1 MELVTRRGLLRKLD
15 GVESWHKSA
24 HFKCIRFGFLRLVER
39 AHQILLGLLQIGF
52 SGIMTLFSESPVIT
66 AFRQSENELA
76 IGLRNAPD
84 DWNIKIYSKVP
95 THLSND
101 VLVCGRFTAGVQD
114 RILRIP
120 LQLESSDQEYSIL
133 VHTGKHYFELI
144 RQSASWLKITFNF
157 ELRQGFTTLGR
168 RSIQIELSPFPRM
181 EPICFV
187 GKPPRQ
193 QSLAAELTEHVEVN
207 QAAALLRSIW
217 SEPIHVGPTAKSY
230 VWFSSQSYETKLN
243 VVRSG
248 DFRVTCQGLRDLF
261 VHASLA
267 DESLKIRPIDLY
279 SYGPQIGEL
288 IGHTHAATEVYVSAL
303 TKWVLVDPWMGIAL
317 AGRRGL
323 VGAFDVVQTNNSDV
337 YQVVPLLDSQTRITH
352 GIENQI
358 KIVTLRPVETD
369 IKAYSIS
376 TLGHSPDYL
385 SYFNHVLVRDVRVVA
400 KPWRAIV
407 IHVIGVALRIC
418 TRTIKSM
425 WLNCKR

>member
-1 MELVTRRGLLRKLD
+1 ME
-15 GVESWHKSA
+15 S
-24 HFKCIRFGFLRLVER
+24 
-39 AHQILLGLLQIGF
+39 
-52 SGIMTLFSESPVIT
+52 FSESPVIT
-66 AFRQSENELA
+66 AFRQSENELV

-84 DWNIKIYSKVP
+84 DWNIKIFSRVP
-95 THLSND
+95 THLSNAD
-101 VLVCGRFTAGVQD
+101 LVCGRFTSGAQD

-120 LQLESSDQEYSIL
+120 LELESSEREYSIL

-144 RQSASWLKITFNF
+144 RQPASWLKTTFDL
-157 ELRQGFTTLGR
+157 EIRQGSTILGR
-168 RSIQIELSPFPRM
+168 HSIQIDLSPFPRM

-187 GKPPRQ
+187 GTPPRQ

-207 QAAALLRSIW
+207 RAAALLRSIW
-217 SEPIHVGPTAKSY
+217 SEPIHVGTTAKSY
-230 VWFSSQSYETKLN
+230 VRFSSQSYETKLN

-248 DFRVTCQGLRDLF
+248 DFRVMCQGLRDLF

-288 IGHTHAATEVYVSAL
+288 RGHTHAATEVYVSAL

-323 VGAFDVVQTNNSDV
+323 VGAFDVVQSNNSDV
-337 YQVVPLLDSQTRITH
+337 YSVVPLLDSQTRITH
-352 GIENQI
+352 GIGNDF

-376 TLGHSPDYL
+376 AFGHRPDYL
-385 SYFNHVLVRDVRVVA
+385 SYFNHVIVRDLRVVA
-400 KPWRAIV
+400 KPWRAIMT
-407 IHVIGVALRIC
+407 HVTGVALRIC